1 MSAPQ
6 TGVSDESMVVVAEE
20 PKSVGWHDHHGM
32 ELTHVREFEPRYASG
47 APLRPFPARRSRCQP
62 YSLRNGTAESVT
74 TKPERF
80 PTRRGSDLPLPTA
93 SRVTQTTN
101 GDRREAAATPA
112 RGVA

>member
-47 APLRPFPARRSRCQP
+47 APLRPFPARRSRCH
-62 YSLRNGTAESVT
+62 
-74 TKPERF
+74 
-80 PTRRGSDLPLPTA
+80 PTRSETGRQRV
-93 SRVTQTTN
+93 SRRNPNVF
-101 GDRREAAATPA
+101 RSSRL
-112 RGVA
+112 